1 MFARILNDKII
12 EQDARSHDG
21 EEGWIQVDNADI
33 GKPLIFDT
41 GTGEVRPKTEL
52 ELTVELE
59 SLAVEDAW
67 FTLRQTRDEYL
78 DGTDRFALTDRPDT
92 PNMVEYR
99 EYLRDLPGSYD
110 DDSILEQDAVLTFD
124 QYVESL

>member
-12 EQDARSHDG
+12 EKDSVDHSGQD
-21 EEGWIQVDNADI
+21 GWIAINDADI
-33 GKPLIFDT
+33 GKPLIYDT
-41 GTGEVRPKTEL
+41 GTGEVRPKTEV
-52 ELTVELE
+52 ELTVEIE

-67 FTLRQTRDEYL
+67 STLRQTRGEYL
-78 DGTDRFALTDRPDT
+78 DGTDHFALTDRPDT